1 MNFDSSILDMVLP
14 IVSMSTG
21 ARTMDD
27 TAGQASAKHTIPVI
41 DRMME
46 VLGELEHQDDGLT
59 IRALTE
65 ALSLPRTTIYRILN
79 TLHRH
84 GMVWRDD
91 GGAYHLGRR
100 LLKLASHVA
109 ARVSDIDLA
118 AICQPFMDR
127 LASELGEG
135 IKLSV
140 IDQQGIVVLAAS
152 PGRREYALTVAPGQ
166 RMPIHAGA
174 ASKLLLAHLPPDE
187 LDDWLSQ
194 PLAAYTA
201 RTITDPKR
209 LRAELA
215 RIRKQGWAQDRGE
228 NEPSIMAFA
237 APVFSRGGKLEA
249 ALSVPFLAGAQPSRM
264 EEIRLAAIATA
275 KAMSEAMP

>member
-1 MNFDSSILDMVLP
+1 
-14 IVSMSTG
+14 
-21 ARTMDD
+21 MDKLAD
-27 TAGQASAKHTIPVI
+27 DASARHTIPVI
-41 DRMME
+41 DRMMD
-46 VLGELEHQDDGLT
+46 VLGELEHQESGLT

-65 ALSLPRTTIYRILN
+65 ALRLPRTTIYRILN

-91 GGAYHLGRR
+91 SGAYHLGRR

-118 AICQPFMDR
+118 AICQPFLDR
-127 LASELGEG
+127 LAAELGEG

-140 IDQQGIVVLAAS
+140 IDQQGILVLAAS
-152 PGRREYALTVAPGQ
+152 QGRREYALTVAPGQ

-174 ASKLLLAHLPPDE
+174 ASKLLLAHQGAEEVDE
-187 LDDWLSQ
+187 WLSK

-201 RTITDPKR
+201 KTITDPKR

-215 RIRKQGWAQDRGE
+215 RIRRLGWARDRGE
-228 NEPSIMAFA
+228 NGPSIMAFA
-237 APVFSRGGKLEA
+237 APVFSKSGKLEA
-249 ALSVPFLAGAQPSRM
+249 ALSVPFLAGAEESRM
-264 EEIRLAAIATA
+264 EEIRLATIAMARTV
-275 KAMSEAMP
+275 SEAMP